1 MDDALRLIVG
11 LGNPGREYA
20 NHRHNVG
27 FMVLDA
33 LAAKHNL
40 RFSKMMFKGLIAG
53 GQIAE
58 RKVLLVKPMTFMN
71 LSGECVGALVRFY
84 KLPSQHVLVI
94 YDDLDLLPGQLRL
107 RGKGGAGGHNGM
119 RSIIAQ
125 LGTEDFPR
133 LRVGIGRP
141 PGRMAP
147 RDYVLQDFTPAE
159 RALLREALD
168 RAAEAVRLWLVEGLD
183 RAMNWV
189 NAPTPQPPASSASV
203 SL

>member
-1 MDDALRLIVG
+1 MNDALHLIVG

-20 NHRHNVG
+20 NHRHNIG

-40 RFSKMMFKGLIAG
+40 RFSKMMFKGLIADG
-53 GQIAE
+53 VIAA
-58 RKVLLVKPMTFMN
+58 RKVLLVKPMTYMN
-71 LSGECVGALVRFY
+71 LSGTCVGPLMRYY
-84 KLPSQHVLVI
+84 KLLPQQLLVI
-94 YDDLDLLPGQLRL
+94 YDDLDLPAGQLRL

-141 PGRMAP
+141 PGVWR
-147 RDYVLQDFTPAE
+147 PATTCC
-159 RALLREALD
+159 RTSPLLNALRCKRCWSAQLRRCAC
-168 RAAEAVRLWLVEGLD
+168 GL
-183 RAMNWV
+183 
-189 NAPTPQPPASSASV
+189 PKG
-203 SL
+203 